1 MVGAEN
7 RQQNL
12 YLGVD
17 LVPSLSECSGEN
29 TTPWAAFVVPGRR
42 WGRGS
47 GTGTAGARRVGAA
60 RAPLPA
66 PAPQTLPGAAARL
79 GVSSRG
85 PEGHLVAAE

>member
-1 MVGAEN
+1 MEVVGAEN

-12 YLGVD
+12 YLGLD

-29 TTPWAAFVVPGRR
+29 TTPWAAFVVAGRR
-42 WGRGS
+42 WGRDS
-47 GTGTAGARRVGAA
+47 RAAGARRVRAA

-66 PAPQTLPGAAARL
+66 PAPQSLPGATARL
-79 GVSSRG
+79 GVSSQG